1 MNAEEVR
8 ESLAF
13 SEYAR
18 KRARDDM
25 ARPWLALVLLGSL
38 SVASLSL
45 TEAAAVTPT
54 GLFWV
59 FAGPLGA
66 GAITLYAYRRNRS
79 SGIESSPVAYVAIT
93 LGLIV
98 LSYAAARIAFAFGI
112 PAFGR
117 GGPALVVAAGY
128 VALAWIERS
137 WIVAAVSLALVAVTV
152 VIIGLDLT
160 GQQSKALMFGLY
172 GLALLAIGFNLR
184 LGRHQLS

>member
-1 MNAEEVR
+1 MNVDEAR

-18 KRARDDM
+18 KRARDDL

-38 SVASLSL
+38 SVATLSL
-45 TEAAAVTPT
+45 TDSATTPT

-59 FAGPLGA
+59 LAGPVAA
-66 GAITLYAYRRNRS
+66 GAIALYAYRRNRS

-93 LGLIV
+93 LGLLI
-98 LSYAAARIAFAFGI
+98 LSYAAAKVAFAFQI

-128 VALAWIERS
+128 LVLAWIERS
-137 WIVAAVSLALVAVTV
+137 WMVAAVSVALVAVTV
-152 VIIGLDLT
+152 AIIGLDLSS
-160 GQQSKALMFGLY
+160 QQGKALLFGLY
-172 GLALLAIGFNLR
+172 GVALLAVGFNLR
-184 LGRHQLS
+184 VERQQLL